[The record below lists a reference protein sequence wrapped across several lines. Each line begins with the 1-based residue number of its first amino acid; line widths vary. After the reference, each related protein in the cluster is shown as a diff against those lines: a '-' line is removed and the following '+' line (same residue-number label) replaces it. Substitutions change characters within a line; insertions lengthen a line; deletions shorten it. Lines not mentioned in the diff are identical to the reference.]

1 MNEAVN
7 EVLLDEEDFEGLR
20 QSIDEF
26 DNFDQLELAQKL
38 ERHELLEMRR
48 IAALLFKR
56 NKRWDQSISLS
67 KVGVTRCRA
76 PSRPSVSCALSP
88 AAWTGLLRFTWIV
101 WLCV

>member
-1 MNEAVN
+1 VARLFPQENLSAVNEAVN

-20 QSIDEF
+20 LSIDEF

-56 NKRWDQSISLS
+56 NKRWEQSISLS
-67 KVGVTRCRA
+67 KVRDGRT
-76 PSRPSVSCALSP
+76 ALC
-88 AAWTGLLRFTWIV
+88 
-101 WLCV
+101 CVAGF